1 MSKLRGR
8 IIFTSLLRTMLL
20 PLLEFSLTVEE
31 HYKQRDDGDKIIT
44 SATAQV
50 MRPDGE
56 ACISKRF
63 S

>member
-1 MSKLRGR
+1 M
-8 IIFTSLLRTMLL
+8 MLL
-20 PLLEFSLTVEE
+20 PLLEFSTLLTVEE
-31 HYKQRDDGDKIIT
+31 HYKQRDDSDKIIT

-50 MRPDGE
+50 MQSDGE